1 MEGMVGIFKQIWN
14 WASDQVK
21 ATTGEKERSELIQ
34 KLKECTEIF
43 KVKVTLAIEEL
54 NEIIRSFNNLIDTLN
69 KIRTSKVKSNINTL
83 YTFLN
88 KFGCCKTP
96 GEYINEEQ
104 KIEVDFPKQEFDS
117 IENYIANVDWSQDE
131 VFLNTFLLTPI
142 GMKLKTRQHNLSLR
156 EHINQ
161 LILQTE
167 YTVQDLNLR
176 KFNTEQEAN
185 ICKLYISN
193 IIFISDF
200 IRNKIIPELELIEAF
215 FQAEKIKDELLCDQK
230 LEDLKFTYNIKSL
243 NNSMYQKHYQFI
255 RNAVAFYVISCIV
268 YDSPVLTILLAN
280 AVSDEDNTT
289 LQLEHSDNVKQ
300 SDNVVK
306 NMIIIRGGIA

>member
-1 MEGMVGIFKQIWN
+1 MGIFKQIWD

-21 ATTGEKERSELIQ
+21 STTGEKERRELIE
-34 KLKECTEIF
+34 KLKECAETF

-54 NEIIRSFNNLIDTLN
+54 NEIIRSFNNSIDTLN

-83 YTFLN
+83 HTFLN
-88 KFGCCKTP
+88 KFGHCKAT
-96 GEYINEEQ
+96 GEYVNEEQ

-142 GMKLKTRQHNLSLR
+142 GMKLKTRQQNLSLR

-161 LILQTE
+161 LTLQTE
-167 YTVQDLNLR
+167 YTVHDLNSR
-176 KFNTEQEAN
+176 KFNTEQEVS

-193 IIFISDF
+193 ITFISDF

-215 FQAEKIKDELLCDQK
+215 FQAEKIKDELLCEQK
-230 LEDLKFTYNIKSL
+230 LEDVKFTYDIKSL

-255 RNAVAFYVISCIV
+255 KNAVAFYVISCKV
-268 YDSPVLTILLAN
+268 FDTPVLTNLLAN
-280 AVSDEDNTT
+280 TVSDEDITT
-289 LQLEHSDNVKQ
+289 LQMERSVIVKQ
-300 SDNVVK
+300 SDNVVE
-306 NMIIIRGGIA
+306 NMIIKRGGVA